1 MAVANF
7 PALQFKTCD
16 IFRSTPKCFK
26 LLPLQKTNLFV
37 KTLVVEAKANT
48 RTESAKTRNRRMLKK
63 FNGTPRRPRLS
74 VFCSEKQLYAMLV
87 DDKNKKCLF
96 YGSTLQRSIRDDP
109 TCTTIDAAKRVGEE
123 LVKAC
128 IDLNI
133 NEISYYD
140 RNGFARG
147 ERMQAFEIAISN
159 YGFLPT

>member
-7 PALQFKTCD
+7 PALQFKTSNA
-16 IFRSTPKCFK
+16 FGPKSKCFEF
-26 LLPLQKTNLFV
+26 LPLQNRSLFV

-48 RTESAKTRNRRMLKK
+48 RTESAKIRNRRMLNK

-87 DDKNKKCLF
+87 DDKNSKCLF
-96 YGSTLQRSIRDDP
+96 YGSNLQKSIRNDP
-109 TCTTIDAAKRVGEE
+109 ACTTVESANHVGEA

-128 IDLNI
+128 VDLSI

-140 RNGFARG
+140 RNEFARG
-147 ERMQAFEIAISN
+147 ERMQTCEIAIAS
-159 YGFLPT
+159 YGFLPR